1 MEHIKGSLIVVQF
14 LIPYLRKVGETA
26 LGKIGETLGE
36 TALKQA
42 VKQAGNVMQLLH
54 RKYRDTAIAIE
65 AAAKSPELVEQKP
78 EIYGTEALT
87 AKVEEIKNSDPEAAA
102 AIEALADIL
111 KSQPSSVQNST
122 KAENIANNYQGNNI
136 INIGSQVFNL

>member
-42 VKQAGNVMQLLH
+42 GNVVMQLLH

-111 KSQPSSVQNST
+111 KSQPFSVQNST

-136 INIGSQVFNL
+136 INNIGSQVFNL